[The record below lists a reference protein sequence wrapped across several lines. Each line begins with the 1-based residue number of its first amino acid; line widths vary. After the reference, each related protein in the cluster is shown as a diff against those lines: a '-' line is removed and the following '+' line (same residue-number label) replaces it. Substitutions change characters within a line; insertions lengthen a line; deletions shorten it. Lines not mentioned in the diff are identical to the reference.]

1 VLQPAEVSD
10 LLDLSTELRFT
21 PRERELP
28 SVPSLANASNDRDGA
43 VQTLTEIF
51 SLYN

>member
-1 VLQPAEVSD
+1 MPQ
-10 LLDLSTELRFT
+10 LLELSTQLRFT

-28 SVPSLANASNDRDGA
+28 SVPSLANASSDRDGA

-51 SLYN
+51 NLYN